1 MACWLISQIQAL
13 LRHKSWDARVAAGE
27 CLGLIAEH
35 AAHPSPAD
43 LASAAA
49 AGSAVGSGETL
60 TPMPALVQAP
70 EAPASVAVGGAEDG
84 ALTLRGFDLA
94 RVLERGTQL
103 LASGGQVERI
113 SAMSRAHLQF
123 ACRARLISTSD
134 LP

>member
-1 MACWLISQIQAL
+1 MKRLGPLADSQIQAL

-49 AGSAVGSGETL
+49 AGSAAGSCKTL
-60 TPMPALVQAP
+60 TPRPAPVEAP

-103 LASGGQVERI
+103 LASGGQVREKAHHRE
-113 SAMSRAHLQF
+113 SASAHEQAAL
-123 ACRARLISTSD
+123 AE
-134 LP
+134 